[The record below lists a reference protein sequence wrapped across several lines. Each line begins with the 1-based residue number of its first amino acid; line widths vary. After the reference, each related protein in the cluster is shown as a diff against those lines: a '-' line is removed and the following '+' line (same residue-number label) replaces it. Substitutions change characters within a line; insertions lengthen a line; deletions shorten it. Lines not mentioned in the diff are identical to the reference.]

1 MSKVCTIV
9 GVGPGVGLAVARRFG
24 REGFKLA
31 LVARNSEALQGY
43 AAELQQQIGADVQI
57 STYAADVANF
67 SALVETFDKIKA
79 EVGDSDVLVYNAALL
94 QQDKFSSLTP
104 EQLQRAFEVNVSG
117 ALVAA
122 QQVLPAQRAKKSGTL
137 LFTGGGL
144 AFAPQPN
151 LASLSLGKA
160 ALRSLVYALAAEVE
174 PEGIHVATVTISGYV
189 QPGTFFDP
197 DKIAEAYW
205 TLYNQPAGAFEREI
219 VFKEN

>member
-1 MSKVCTIV
+1 MSKICTIV
-9 GVGPGVGLAVARRFG
+9 GVGAGVSLAVARRFG

-31 LVARNSEALQGY
+31 LIARNSDALKGY
-43 AAELQQQIGADVQI
+43 ATELQTQLGAEAQIF
-57 STYAADVANF
+57 SYAADVANF
-67 SALVETFDKIKA
+67 SGLVETFGKIKA
-79 EVGDSDVLVYNAALL
+79 EVGDTDVLVYNAALL
-94 QQDKFSSLTP
+94 QQDNFSSLTP
-104 EQLQRAFEVNVSG
+104 EQLQQAFEINVTG

-122 QQVLPAQRAKKSGTL
+122 QQVLPAQRAKKTGTL

-160 ALRSLVYALAAEVE
+160 ALRSLVYALGAEVE
-174 PEGIHVATVTISGYV
+174 PEGIHVATVTIAGYV

-197 DKIAEAYW
+197 DKIADAYW
-205 TLYNQPAGAFEREI
+205 TLYSQPVGAFEREI